1 MGQTHRKQA
10 TGTVTKHS
18 SAVKTLNAYYGQ
30 TFFFPPASPG
40 LLWTTETA
48 TVDQLE
54 LSKAVRTILEKG
66 VGRERKKKEE
76 RKQMKKRKEKKTS
89 KKAAC
94 FMPDGSTLPSGLIPS
109 ETQVG

>member
-66 VGRERKKKEE
+66 VGRERKKRKKEN
-76 RKQMKKRKEKKTS
+76 K
-89 KKAAC
+89 
-94 FMPDGSTLPSGLIPS
+94 
-109 ETQVG
+109 